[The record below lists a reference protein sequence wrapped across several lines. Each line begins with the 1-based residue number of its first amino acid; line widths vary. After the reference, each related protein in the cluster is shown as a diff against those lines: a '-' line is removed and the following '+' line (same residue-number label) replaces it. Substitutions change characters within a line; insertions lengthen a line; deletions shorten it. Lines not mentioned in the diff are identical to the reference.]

1 MGETVDL
8 ELLRDLGIALLILMA
23 LGLVAGSLLLA
34 LAVVQLRRIQIPPD
48 ATFVETLHMIPLVLV
63 LAIDL
68 LDLGLDVLAAPVSWI
83 ILDRLGLKALRS
95 LATVEALIPGTQ
107 FLPTL
112 TACWIGVRLFG
123 IY

>member
-48 ATFVETLHMIPLVLV
+48 ATFLETLHMIPLVLV